1 MSPEQSESLQEV
13 RLFAIAAPAILALL
27 AKRKKVALELL
38 MRDFRDGGGSNVARI
53 AEITCLSD
61 LERDITEKERTYNT
75 LMEKQK

>member
-1 MSPEQSESLQEV
+1 MSPEQSESLQEA
-13 RLFAIAAPAILALL
+13 RLFAIAAPAILSLL

-38 MRDFRDGGGSNVARI
+38 MRDFRENGCQSIARV

-61 LERDITEKERTYNT
+61 LERDIIEKERTYNT